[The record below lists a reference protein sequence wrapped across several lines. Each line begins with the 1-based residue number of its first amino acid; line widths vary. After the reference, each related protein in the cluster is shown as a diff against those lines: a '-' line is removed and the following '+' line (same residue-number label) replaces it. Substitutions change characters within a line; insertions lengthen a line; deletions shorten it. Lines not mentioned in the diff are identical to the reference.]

1 MLDNPEDV
9 IEASMRLYG
18 VQTTERTDFDTLRL
32 YATGEQAFPL
42 VVPSDAPREVREL
55 ARTSRINLIAI
66 IINSLVESLFLDGM
80 RTTSPGVGDELPAG
94 VVPNLDP
101 GAGGGDEDVMSPI
114 WRVLQKNRFDKKQG
128 GLYRA
133 VFTYGFG
140 YAVATPGR
148 SGLPVVRPVSP
159 RKMTAMYDPTD
170 PDYPVEAV
178 ERLTDGTYRYY
189 EAYNGEA
196 AMWRLAYDRDSKRLG
211 FMTAEPTPL
220 GLDYVPVI
228 KYVNADDL
236 DLDDEP
242 LSQALRGSERNRV
255 DVVAGQVA
263 PVMTLQDQ
271 TDISSFALKSAEWY
285 TAFRQRWVKG
295 WIPENRSVRMK
306 MGASQVWTFEEHPD
320 DIELGEF
327 SETSLEGFLRSRES
341 VLKYAATLS
350 QTPVHE
356 LIGELVNLSAEALAA
371 AEAGRD
377 RKVGLAKVCL
387 GESHEQLAETIGMY
401 VGVEVPET
409 MEAVWKDTSARA
421 FAAVIDG
428 LGKVAQMLQV
438 PPEMLW
444 DRIPGVT
451 RQDVIRWKEAA
462 KQGDSL
468 AALTKMLEGQAN
480 PGGGAPVANPDGST
494 TRPSGLVVPAG
505 ART

>member
-1 MLDNPEDV
+1 MLDNPQDA
-9 IEASMRLYG
+9 IEAAMRLYG
-18 VQTTERTDFDTLRL
+18 VQTQERTDFDTLRL

-80 RTTSPGVGDELPAG
+80 RTTQSGVGDELPAG
-94 VVPNLDP
+94 IEPNLDQES
-101 GAGGGDEDVMSPI
+101 DEMSPI
-114 WRVLQKNRFDKKQG
+114 WEVLQANRFDKRQG

-140 YAVATPGR
+140 YVVATPGR
-148 SGLPVVRPVSP
+148 KDPVVRAVSP
-159 RKMTAMYDPTD
+159 RKMTAMYDPMM

-196 AMWRLAYDRDSKRLG
+196 VAWRMAYNRDERRFGLMS
-211 FMTAEPTPL
+211 AEPSPL
-220 GLDYVPVI
+220 GIDYVPVI
-228 KYVNADDL
+228 KYVNAEDL

-295 WIPENRSVRMK
+295 WIPENRNVRMK

-387 GESHEQLAETIGMY
+387 GESHEQLAETIGAY
-401 VGVEVPET
+401 IDVEVPAT
-409 MEAVWKDTSARA
+409 IEAVWKDTSARA

-428 LGKVAQMLQV
+428 LGKVAQMLNV

-468 AALTKMLEGQAN
+468 AQLTKMLEGQAA
-480 PGGGAPVANPDGST
+480 GGAAGSVTNPDGST